1 MSEPKV
7 LTDEIRDYLNDLR
20 DSQVTNMWAS
30 PEYVEKRFGLS
41 WDDAS
46 TAVGEWMESF
56 K

>member
-1 MSEPKV
+1 MPEHKV
-7 LTDEIRDYLNDLR
+7 LTDEISNYLNVLR
-20 DSQVTNMWAS
+20 DSQVTNMWGS
-30 PEYVEKRFGLS
+30 PEYVEKRFGMS